1 MRPRRSSRPDRAC
14 ARHMYQVE
22 PGTVYL
28 VGAGPGDPGLITVRG
43 QAYLSQAQ
51 VVIHDR
57 LIDRRLLELAEE
69 AELIDVGKQPD
80 RHPVPQEEI
89 NALLVEKARQGRVV
103 VRLKGGDPFVFGR
116 GGEEALALF
125 QAGLPFEIVPGVTS
139 AVAAPAYAGIPV
151 THRGVAA
158 SVAFITGH
166 RADQSDIGPSIP
178 WQHLALGV
186 DTLVFLMG
194 VHNLPEIVE
203 NLLAHGR
210 SPGTPVALIQQG
222 TYATQKTVVG
232 VLGDSLTKAA
242 QIQPPAITLVGE
254 VVRLRESLQWF
265 EENGL
270 QGNGAHE

>member
-1 MRPRRSSRPDRAC
+1 
-14 ARHMYQVE
+14 MYEVQ

-51 VVIHDR
+51 VVVHDR
-57 LIDRRLLELAEE
+57 LLDRRLLDLAVG
-69 AELIDVGKQPD
+69 AELIDVGKQFD
-80 RHPVPQEEI
+80 HHPVPQEKI

-125 QAGLPFEIVPGVTS
+125 KAGLPFEIVPGVTS

-166 RADQSDIGPSIP
+166 RADQSGCGQSIC
-178 WQHLALGV
+178 WEHLAQGV

-203 NLLAHGR
+203 NLLANGR
-210 SPGTPVALIQQG
+210 SPDTPVALIQQG
-222 TYATQKTVVG
+222 TYATQKTVTG
-232 VLGDSLTKAA
+232 VLGDILSKAA
-242 QIQPPAITLVGE
+242 QIQPPAITLVGN
-254 VVRLRESLQWF
+254 VVRLRDSLQWF
-265 EENGL
+265 EECGSR
-270 QGNGAHE
+270 E

>member
-1 MRPRRSSRPDRAC
+1 
-14 ARHMYQVE
+14 MYEVQ

-51 VVIHDR
+51 VVVHDR
-57 LIDRRLLELAEE
+57 LIDRRLLDLAVK

-80 RHPVPQEEI
+80 HHPVPQEEI
-89 NALLVEKARQGRVV
+89 NALLVQKARQGRVV

-125 QAGLPFEIVPGVTS
+125 EAGLPFEIVPGVTS

-166 RADQSDIGPSIP
+166 RADQTDSRSFIP
-178 WQHLALGV
+178 WEHLALGV

-210 SPGTPVALIQQG
+210 SPETPVALIQQG
-222 TYATQKTVVG
+222 TYATQKTVTG
-232 VLGDSLTKAA
+232 VLGDILFKAA
-242 QIQPPAITLVGE
+242 QVQPPAITLVGE

-265 EENGL
+265 EENG
-270 QGNGAHE
+270 AHE